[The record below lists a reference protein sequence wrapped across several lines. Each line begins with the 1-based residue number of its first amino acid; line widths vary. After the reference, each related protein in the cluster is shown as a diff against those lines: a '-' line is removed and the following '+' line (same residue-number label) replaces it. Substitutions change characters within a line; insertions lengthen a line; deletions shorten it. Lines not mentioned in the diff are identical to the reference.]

1 MEEKTLTKTI
11 KVEEEQLAVSMGSG
25 GLAVLATPAVVAL
38 MENAAFELCEEIL
51 NNDELTTVG
60 TAISIEHTSPT
71 PLGAEISATAVLK
84 ENDGRFFNF
93 EVSASDAKGI
103 IAKGTH
109 TRVSVKAEKFQKKRM
124 KSLMVKHDY
133 ILFDLDGTISKSA
146 DGIKYSLEN
155 AIKQM
160 GKPVPDLSDYTLY
173 IGPPLIDTFLN
184 ICHFSQEE
192 SLRGVEVYRDI
203 YNTEGKFV
211 NKAYDGIEELLKKIK
226 ADGKKIA
233 VCSSKYEL
241 FAKEII
247 EILGLSQYFDAVCG
261 STLDGSRKDKKD
273 LIPYALNSLGTSLEK
288 DRKNAVIIGDTY
300 FDTKGAVQTGIDFV
314 GASYGYGDIEQMKK
328 EGGKVFADT
337 PIEIYNLI

>member
-1 MEEKTLTKTI
+1 
-11 KVEEEQLAVSMGSG
+11 
-25 GLAVLATPAVVAL
+25 
-38 MENAAFELCEEIL
+38 
-51 NNDELTTVG
+51 
-60 TAISIEHTSPT
+60 
-71 PLGAEISATAVLK
+71 
-84 ENDGRFFNF
+84 
-93 EVSASDAKGI
+93 
-103 IAKGTH
+103 
-109 TRVSVKAEKFQKKRM
+109 
-124 KSLMVKHDY
+124 MVKHDY

-273 LIPYALNSLGTSLEK
+273 LIPHALNSLGTSLEK
-288 DRKNAVIIGDTY
+288 DRENAVIIGDTY

-314 GASYGYGDIEQMKK
+314 GANYGYGDIEQMKK

-337 PIEIYNLI
+337 PLEIYNLI